1 MVKHPI
7 DHRKS
12 AEPHTL
18 FSNDFVQ
25 RDDRNE
31 ENDQPDDEGE
41 TNIRK
46 KHIPN
51 GCFGWITVNYNFLHF
66 LDYGELKIVVAVDD
80 SKRTN
85 QTSIDIDRP
94 DLERKPSITVVSR
107 TRNLQE
113 HNRGFVLR
121 RVGC

>member
-1 MVKHPI
+1 M
-7 DHRKS
+7 
-12 AEPHTL
+12 
-18 FSNDFVQ
+18 FSNDFVK

-66 LDYGELKIVVAVDD
+66 LDYGELKIEVTIDD
-80 SKRTN
+80 SKRTYR
-85 QTSIDIDRP
+85 TSIDIDRP
-94 DLERKPSITVVSR
+94 DLERKPRITVVSH
-107 TRNLQE
+107 T
-113 HNRGFVLR
+113 
-121 RVGC
+121 

>member
-1 MVKHPI
+1 M
-7 DHRKS
+7 
-12 AEPHTL
+12 
-18 FSNDFVQ
+18 FSNDFAQ

-31 ENDQPDDEGE
+31 ENDQPDDEGEGE

-80 SKRTN
+80 SKRTKL
-85 QTSIDIDRP
+85 TTIVIDRP
-94 DLERKPSITVVSR
+94 DLERKPPYHSRDSHITL
-107 TRNLQE
+107 RNITE
-113 HNRGFVLR
+113 D
-121 RVGC
+121 